1 MERKHMGMTPE
12 LRKYYEDRFSMFASQ
27 GWSDF
32 LADVQVML
40 DSTNTLDGVTP
51 DNVKFKQGEVSI
63 MRWILA
69 QKQMFETSYEELNSA
84 NNP

>member
-1 MERKHMGMTPE
+1 MTPE

-32 LADVQVML
+32 LTDVQLML

-63 MRWILA
+63 MRWMLSL
-69 QKQMFETSYEELNSA
+69 QKITEESYKELTNA
-84 NNP
+84 DD